1 MAVEEK
7 RGCGYRVVGGMYLV
21 GDGLAMG
28 CDRLPLQLKSCPVC
42 GAGIHFTRG
51 MTEIYPL
58 DLLGTHDTDPVYSRN
73 MTGIL
78 TSDQLN
84 GVVCL
89 DKARPCEM
97 CDPTNELAYVMMVGE
112 KHYPTITHFLE
123 EANRLGVS
131 KRIPFIPKKLKM
143 GETIVYLA
151 HPKACRV
158 PVPSEDDSESP
169 QHRLVDAQKTGG
181 ALGLF
186 MAFRPRAIEM
196 PVYKKDLTKKKKT
209 ELKKRGITPIEIP
222 DGDEDHK

>member
-7 RGCGYRVVGGMYLV
+7 RGCGYRKIGGMYLV
-21 GDGLAMG
+21 GDGLAIG
-28 CDRLPLQLKSCPVC
+28 CDRLPLQLESCPVC

-51 MTEIYPL
+51 MTEIFPL
-58 DLLGTHDTDPVYSRN
+58 DLLGTHDEQSN
-73 MTGIL
+73 KTGIVGEV
-78 TSDQLN
+78 TRTVPACQ
-84 GVVCL
+84 
-89 DKARPCEM
+89 DKIRPCEV

-112 KHYPTITHFLE
+112 KHYPTIVHFME

-143 GETIVYLA
+143 GETIIYLA

-158 PVPSEDDSESP
+158 PVPFEDDSESP
-169 QHRLVDAQKTGG
+169 QHRLVDAEKKRL

-196 PVYKKDLTKKKKT
+196 PVYKKDLTKKKKA
-209 ELKKRGITPIEIP
+209 ELEKRGITPIQIRDNDP
-222 DGDEDHK
+222 DHA